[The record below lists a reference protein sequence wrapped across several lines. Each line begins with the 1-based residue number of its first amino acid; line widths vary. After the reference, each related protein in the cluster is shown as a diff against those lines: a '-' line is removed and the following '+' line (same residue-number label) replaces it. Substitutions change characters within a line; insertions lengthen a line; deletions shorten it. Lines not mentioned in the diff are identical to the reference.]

1 VVKSALRKGGVMKTT
16 DEPVSLLLVDDELDF
31 LAAVKK
37 ALSSR
42 GFDVETAE
50 NGDRAVERLRQYR
63 PDVVVLDVKMPGIDG
78 VQLFRRIHL
87 VYPEVPVILLT
98 GHGTVKQ
105 AFETSKEG
113 VFEYLTKPC
122 DVDELAFVVRQAARG
137 ESRGHG
143 WPAEQ

>member
-1 VVKSALRKGGVMKTT
+1 MNTT

-50 NGDRAVERLRQYR
+50 NGERAVERLRQHR

-87 VYPEVPVILLT
+87 VYPDVPVILLT

-122 DVDELAFVVRQAARG
+122 DVDELAGVVRQAARR
-137 ESRGHG
+137 EFRGDG
-143 WPAEQ
+143 WAVEQ